1 MPAFC
6 TNTSSK
12 GYAQGINY
20 AGLKINPVNL
30 VNIGDYQDIDPMTGK
45 PRMSVGFIILF
56 SIAPFANFPSL
67 GSLVE
72 MPIVVTTVFAS
83 SCL

>member
-1 MPAFC
+1 MKRYQINFS
-6 TNTSSK
+6 TSK

-45 PRMSVGFIILF
+45 PRMSVGSYRLF
-56 SIAPFANFPSL
+56 SSEHLDRYHDTNYWYLA
-67 GSLVE
+67 
-72 MPIVVTTVFAS
+72 
-83 SCL
+83 